1 MKYQTKMLIGL
12 PIFFVSIYFL
22 IKSFKKSKDVIT
34 NTSNNVILM
43 GGLDNRSGDLNIN
56 QQADLLKSTLK
67 NKNVMAYRYNDD
79 DGVINAIK
87 KNPKDIVVLFS
98 AGCFYSNLVSEVIS
112 NKKNLFIVEPY
123 ATSTSVRKSVNEAIN
138 NGVPNKN
145 VVVGTTQSRGL
156 NVVENATHTPS
167 NYIHWDALKFVG
179 TLIK

>member
-1 MKYQTKMLIGL
+1 MKYQTKMLIGV

-67 NKNVMAYRYNDD
+67 NKSVIAFRYNDLV
-79 DGVINAIK
+79 GVLDAIK
-87 KNPKDIVVLFS
+87 KHPNDIVVLFS
-98 AGCFYSNLVSEVIS
+98 AGCSYSNKIS
-112 NKKNLFIVEPY
+112 KEIKNKDNLFIVEPY
-123 ATSTSVRKSVNEAIN
+123 ATSSSVRDSVSQAIN